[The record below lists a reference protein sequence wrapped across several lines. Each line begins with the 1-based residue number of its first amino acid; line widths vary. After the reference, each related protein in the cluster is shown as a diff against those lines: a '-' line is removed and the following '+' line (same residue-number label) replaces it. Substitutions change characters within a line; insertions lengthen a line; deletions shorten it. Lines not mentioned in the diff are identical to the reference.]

1 MVKYWIAICFL
12 FIASLISAQPK
23 IGLTLSGGGAKG
35 LAHIGIL
42 EAIDSAG
49 LKVDYLTGTSM
60 GSIIGALYAAGYS
73 GKEIEKIAR
82 TLDWGILFS
91 GKPSISN
98 VNIDEKNEFG
108 NYAIEIPFENGKL
121 KIASGIIEGQEIW
134 LKFQELLLPVYD
146 VKDFSKFPIPF
157 KCVAT
162 DVGTGKAVLLDQG
175 ELVTAI
181 RSSMA
186 IPSVFTAIDYNG
198 TKLVDGGV
206 VRNFPVRD
214 AKAMGADI
222 LIGVNLSQGLRPAKE
237 LNSAIDIL
245 YQIGFYKDADDFDR
259 ERKLCDILI
268 EPDLKDFT
276 AASFSSADS
285 IIERGKDTGNKFYPV
300 FKRLADSLRQIYPK
314 YKVNTKRLPTIKKI
328 TVDDMKV
335 EGLHHTTK
343 TSFINRLHLEKGKAY
358 DGVEVA
364 DAIRRVYGSQNYRR
378 IAYEWQPTEP
388 GRANLKFN
396 VIEQP
401 LTYFK
406 VGIHYHTFSN
416 VALIAAVS
424 SKNLLFDRSKTTV
437 KANISENFRFL
448 IEHNQ
453 TFGESENNN
462 LILSM
467 YHERFRFPIYADFEQ
482 THLYRSRYADFD
494 ARLQHTFGFSQA
506 LGIGASLEYFK
517 VKPKMRADVAAEASN
532 SYLTNY
538 IYYQLNTLNK
548 RNFSTRGWNV
558 KGQLGWVYAQ
568 EPRNIALQTDSLTQ
582 SDTTNLH
589 GYAQLHFKAENFKPL
604 STRLTLLTQF
614 NTAINF
620 SPREAYLNFFNI
632 GGINDF
638 IRNQVP
644 FTGLNEYQLTAHSVG
659 VLMTG
664 LQYQV
669 SKSLYATARI
679 NGAVYDFLED
689 DNRKTRYLSGYGLSI
704 GYDSGIGPISLS
716 VMYSDQSQKVL
727 GYVNIGFTF

>member
-1 MVKYWIAICFL
+1 MQKYWITVIF
-12 FIASLISAQPK
+12 FIIASTLSAQPK

-35 LAHIGIL
+35 LAHIGVL

-49 LKVDYLTGTSM
+49 LKIDYLTGTSM

-73 GKEIEKIAR
+73 GKEIEKIVR
-82 TLDWGILFS
+82 DLDWGILFS

-98 VNIDEKNEFG
+98 VNIDEKKDFG
-108 NYAIEIPFENGKL
+108 NYALEVPFEHRKF

-134 LKFQELLLPVYD
+134 LKFQELLLPIYD

-186 IPSVFTAIDYNG
+186 IPSVFTAIDYKD

-206 VRNFPVRD
+206 VRNFPVSD
-214 AKAMGADI
+214 VKAMGADI
-222 LIGVNLSQGLRPAKE
+222 IIGVNLSQGLRPAKD

-245 YQIGFYKDADDFDR
+245 YQIGFYKDADNFDR

-268 EPDLKDFT
+268 EPDLNDFT

-285 IIERGKDTGNKFYPV
+285 IIQRGKDAGDKLYPT
-300 FKRLADSLRQIYPK
+300 FKRLADSLKRVYPK
-314 YKVNTKRLPTIKKI
+314 YKAVSKRLPAIKKI
-328 TVDDMKV
+328 TLDGMNID
-335 EGLHHTTK
+335 GLHHTTK

-378 IAYEWQPTEP
+378 IAYEWQPTTA
-388 GRANLKFN
+388 GKANLKFN

-406 VGIHYHTFSN
+406 FGIHYHTFSN
-416 VALIAAVS
+416 VALIAAAS
-424 SKNLLFDRSKTTV
+424 SKNFLFDRSKTTLKV
-437 KANISENFRFL
+437 NISENFRL
-448 IEHNQ
+448 LVEHNQ
-453 TFGESENNN
+453 TFGVAENNN

-467 YHERFRFPIYADFEQ
+467 YHERFRFPIYTDFEQ
-482 THLYRSRYADFD
+482 TQSYRSRYADFD
-494 ARLQHTFGFSQA
+494 AKLQHTFGFSKA
-506 LGIGASLEYFK
+506 IGIGASLEYFK
-517 VKPKMRADVAAEASN
+517 VKPKIRADVEAEASN

-538 IYYQLNTLNK
+538 IYYQYHTLNK
-548 RNFSTRGWNV
+548 ANFTTRGWNI

-568 EPRNIALQTDSLTQ
+568 EPRSVILNSDSISQ
-582 SDTTNLH
+582 SDSTNLKN
-589 GYAQLHFKAENFKPL
+589 YFQLHFKAENFKPINP
-604 STRLTLLTQF
+604 RLTLLTQF

-620 SPREAYLNFFNI
+620 NPRAAYLNFFNI

-638 IRNQVP
+638 VRNQVP
-644 FTGLNEYQLTAHSVG
+644 FTGLNEYQLTSHSVA
-659 VLMTG
+659 VFMTG
-664 LQYQV
+664 FQYQI

-679 NGAVYDFLED
+679 NGAVYNFMDND
-689 DNRKTRYLSGYGLSI
+689 DQPTKYLSGYGLSI

-716 VMYSDQSQKVL
+716 IMYNDQSTKL
-727 GYVNIGFTF
+727 SGYVNIGFHF